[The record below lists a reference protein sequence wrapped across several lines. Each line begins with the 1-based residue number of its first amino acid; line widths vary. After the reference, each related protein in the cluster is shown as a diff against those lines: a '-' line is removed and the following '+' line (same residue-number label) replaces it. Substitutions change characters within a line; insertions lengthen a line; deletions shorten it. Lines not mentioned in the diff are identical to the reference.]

1 MTAPRKTRPLDG
13 YRVIDLT
20 RVLVGPFATQFLAD
34 LGAEVIKVERPVTGD
49 DARHYGPPF
58 TRPQEAA
65 FFTAVNR
72 NKSSVCLDL
81 ATPEGQGRLRD
92 LLHGAD
98 VLVENFKAGDLARY
112 GLDYASLRQDFPEL
126 VYLSITGFGQ
136 DGPDSGRP
144 GYDLIFQALSGIM
157 DVTGHPDGAA
167 GGGPMKVGMG
177 MSDVVGA
184 LYAANAVQAALL
196 ARDMQGAGG
205 QFIDLSILDC
215 MTAFLSH
222 QAQHYLVCG
231 QSPERRGCEG
241 TGGVPSGAYD
251 TADGRIVMTIGND
264 GQFARFCAVTG
275 LAALA
280 SDPRALSNPVR
291 VANRKFVQGAVADA
305 LRGLTTDA
313 ALVMLQ
319 DAAIP
324 AAKILSVGEAVE
336 AARAR
341 GQIQT
346 TSGKQIEIIA
356 NPIRFSQTPVSEYTD
371 PPALGGDQDRVLGGV
386 AAQERAGNG
395 GEAMAPMR
403 RTARS

>member
-34 LGAEVIKVERPVTGD
+34 LGAEVIKVERPGTGD

-58 TRPQEAA
+58 TEPQEAA

-72 NKSSVCLDL
+72 NKKSVCLDL
-81 ATPEGQGRLRD
+81 STPQGQAQLRA
-92 LLHGAD
+92 LLQGAD

-112 GLDYASLRQDFPEL
+112 GLDYASLRPAFPQL

-136 DGPDSGRP
+136 EGPDRGRP

-157 DVTGHPDGAA
+157 DITGLPDGTA

-196 ARDMQGAGG
+196 ARDVQGAGG

-222 QAQHYLVCG
+222 QAQHYLVSG

-241 TGGVPSGAYD
+241 TGGVPSGAYN

-264 GQFARFCAVTG
+264 VQFARFCAALG
-275 LAALA
+275 LEALA
-280 SDPRALSNPVR
+280 KDPRVLSNPVR
-291 VANRKFVQGAVADA
+291 VANRAFVQGAVADVLCGLSTAQA
-305 LRGLTTDA
+305 LA
-313 ALVMLQ
+313 MLQ
-319 DAAIP
+319 EAGIP
-324 AAKILSVGEAVE
+324 AAPILSVGEAVE

-341 GQIQT
+341 GQIKA

-356 NPIRFSQTPVSEYTD
+356 NPIRFSQTPMAEYTD
-371 PPALGGDQDRVLGGV
+371 PPTIGADQEKVLGGRDETTGARDGKAV
-386 AAQERAGNG
+386 IARV
-395 GEAMAPMR
+395 R